1 MKTTLFESEANRKQ
15 KSLRQAITFLSTIYG
30 IIILTL
36 SLLWGFL
43 GFLIIYPV
51 FIGLVTI
58 GTMIPLLIILAINN
72 SSKKKYSEIMSII
85 EKSDLVDLQDI
96 LFADQKSVNYRSS
109 LKEYAFL
116 ILFET
121 APVKTMNQLCIKLE
135 EDFNNGICNS
145 EYIKYLKKYQTTE
158 EQKQMYDYLFNA
170 ILNLQKAYYYEY
182 DIPQTYG
189 QTSYSYIQRK
199 GAYTMK
205 VLYRLLGFD
214 SIEHFVRSNVVLSF
228 KIIFKDL
235 KLGETVNLNTLARLS
250 RSSEN
255 VTRSIL
261 FDLLELYPELGDYK
275 EFEMLFIPGK
285 AIVNFDTIVDFD
297 SFIHPLE

>member
-1 MKTTLFESEANRKQ
+1 M
-15 KSLRQAITFLSTIYG
+15 
-30 IIILTL
+30 
-36 SLLWGFL
+36 
-43 GFLIIYPV
+43 
-51 FIGLVTI
+51 
-58 GTMIPLLIILAINN
+58 
-72 SSKKKYSEIMSII
+72 
-85 EKSDLVDLQDI
+85 QDI